1 MLIKGIRTRR
11 CHETLEC
18 SSSSVVRS
26 STQHGTPRNIIMT
39 FYRGSIQEI
48 HTADSRQCTAVCS
61 DKRHRCFDDTTIK
74 DFRRTSL
81 FVTCTKTSRNAS
93 QRHPSWDGH
102 SVISGYFHSEVCSRI
117 IHGLTDTWVHPSFNG
132 WQPLGRGSPMCP
144 VIHEWFY
151 LTLS

>member
-1 MLIKGIRTRR
+1 MHYLRPELLIQTAREEQAHPSVSLLTNVNITRIEDSFTRDILDLQSTFKLSMLIKGIRTRR

-61 DKRHRCFDDTTIK
+61 DKLHRCFDDTTK
-74 DFRRTSL
+74 QDFRRTSL

-93 QRHPSWDGH
+93 QRHPS
-102 SVISGYFHSEVCSRI
+102 
-117 IHGLTDTWVHPSFNG
+117 
-132 WQPLGRGSPMCP
+132 
-144 VIHEWFY
+144 
-151 LTLS
+151 